1 MARQILHIDKEA
13 LDALVKRK
21 VEEQVEQ
28 KLREKEHKLR
38 KEISKRK
45 SLEKELQEKTQRL
58 IRSSEPQYFYK
69 SKLKVEDK
77 EGSEEWLITYSDV
90 VTLLLTLFVLMLSFS
105 KYDVAKYEE
114 IKSEIDKN
122 LIKKEKTVTT
132 FNSLRKEMIEIF
144 EQYNLENSV
153 SVKLDPRGLKIQLAS
168 NSLYDLGSAKIKPTM
183 FPVLKQIA
191 EAIKKSPIK
200 NYMIEVDGHTDN
212 IPITNSSKYESNWEL
227 SANRAT
233 NVVKYFI
240 KLGIPPER
248 LRAAGYADTHPLVPN
263 TDADGNPIP
272 ENQAKN
278 RRVEIIV
285 ERTME

>member
-28 KLREKEHKLR
+28 KLKAKERSLK
-38 KEISKRK
+38 KEITKRRAV
-45 SLEKELQEKTQRL
+45 EKQLQEKTRQL
-58 IRSSEPQYFYK
+58 IHAAEPKYFYK
-69 SKLKVEDK
+69 SKLKINNGED
-77 EGSEEWLITYSDV
+77 SQEWLITYSDV
-90 VTLLLTLFVLMLSFS
+90 VTLLLTLFVLLLSFS
-105 KYDVAKYEE
+105 KIDLAKFEE
-114 IKSEIDKN
+114 VKSAIDKD

-132 FNSLRKEMIEIF
+132 FNALREQMVEIF
-144 EQYNLENSV
+144 NEYNLQNSV
-153 SVKLDPRGLKIQLAS
+153 SVKLDPRGLKIELAS
-168 NSLYDLGSAKIKPTM
+168 NSLYDLGSAEIKPTM
-183 FPVLKQIA
+183 FPVLKKIA
-191 EAIKKSPIK
+191 ETVKSSPIK

-240 KLGIPPER
+240 KLGIPPSR

-278 RRVEIIV
+278 RRVEIII
-285 ERTME
+285 ERTTE

>member
-28 KLREKEHKLR
+28 KIKEKDRLLN
-38 KEISKRK
+38 KETSKRRA
-45 SLEKELQEKTQRL
+45 LEKKLQEKARQL
-58 IRSSEPQYFYK
+58 IRSSEPKYFYK
-69 SKLKVEDK
+69 SKLKFGEED
-77 EGSEEWLITYSDV
+77 SQEWLISYSDV
-90 VTLLLTLFVLMLSFS
+90 VTLLLTLFVLLFSFS
-105 KYDVAKYEE
+105 KVDIARFEE
-114 IKSEIDKN
+114 VKTAIDKD

-132 FNSLRKEMIEIF
+132 FNSLRKQMVEIF
-144 EQYNLENSV
+144 DEYNLQNSV

-183 FPVLKQIA
+183 FPVLDKIA
-191 EAIKKSPIK
+191 ETIKSSPIK

-212 IPITNSSKYESNWEL
+212 IPITNSTKYESNWEL

-240 KLGIPPER
+240 EKGIPPQR

-263 TDADGNPIP
+263 TDPDGNPIP

-278 RRVEIIV
+278 RRVEIII
-285 ERTME
+285 ERTTE